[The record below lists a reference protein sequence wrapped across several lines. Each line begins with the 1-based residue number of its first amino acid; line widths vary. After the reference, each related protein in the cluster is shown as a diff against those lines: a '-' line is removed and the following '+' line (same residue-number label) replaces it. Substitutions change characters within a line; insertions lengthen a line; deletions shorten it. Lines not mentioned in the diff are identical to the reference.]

1 MHIDGDDL
9 VDAVILSEVLA
20 DDPPPRPAE
29 TPVILTPTV
38 PLPPPPPVPGAT
50 APPEFPGIPW
60 LANLIVLA
68 TFAMIVG
75 GVVFMGSCMMEF
87 KRAHDRVKAEEARE
101 QSTW

>member
-29 TPVILTPTV
+29 TPVILTPTQ
-38 PLPPPPPVPGAT
+38 PLPPPMPGVT

-60 LANLIVLA
+60 LANLILLA
-68 TFAMIVG
+68 GFAMAVG
-75 GVVFMGSCMMEF
+75 GLMFMGSCMMEF
-87 KRAHDRVKAEEARE
+87 KRAHDRVKAEQVHE